1 MLHYGKIIQGKKV
14 CLHTMLEKVRP
25 LIDIKI
31 RRKHTLESTYIS
43 TNET

>member
-1 MLHYGKIIQGKKV
+1 MFYYGNIFQGKKV
-14 CLHTMLEKVRP
+14 CLHTMLEIVRP

-31 RRKHTLESTYIS
+31 RRKHALESTYIS